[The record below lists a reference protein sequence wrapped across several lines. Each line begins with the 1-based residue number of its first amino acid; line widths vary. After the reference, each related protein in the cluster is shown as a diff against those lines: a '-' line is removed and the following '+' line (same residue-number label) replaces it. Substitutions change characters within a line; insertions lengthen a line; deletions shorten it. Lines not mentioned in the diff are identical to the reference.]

1 MKRFRPVFAA
11 TLLIVLLAA
20 PILAGDVPMPPAP
33 PPPSGNTQSS
43 VTLGIIEIL
52 LGLII
57 PKP

>member
-1 MKRFRPVFAA
+1 MKRFRSVFASA
-11 TLLIVLLAA
+11 LLIVFLAT

-43 VTLGIIEIL
+43 VTFGIIEIL